1 MTTEQT
7 ASAEPLPTPNS
18 ASGTDQ
24 RRRGWLYF
32 LRDVVIIVLVAVL
45 VSFLVKTF
53 IVRSFYIPSGS
64 MEDTLLVN
72 DRILVDE
79 ITPRF
84 GGYDR
89 GQIVVFRD
97 PGGWLP
103 PAPEDTRPPIEQSV
117 DWLLSLVGLSAP
129 DSDDH
134 LIKRIIGLPG
144 DHVVCCNAIGQITIN
159 DVPIDESSYL
169 KLPGGE
175 TAASGDPFDVVV
187 PDDSLWVLGDN
198 RYRSKDSRYNQDQP
212 GDGFVPLENV
222 VGRAFLITWPLSR
235 FGMLDFH
242 PAVFAGVPAAGDEGS
257 ESGAGSDPPGSGSGS
272 GSGDRDSTP
281 VEETPGS

>member
-7 ASAEPLPTPNS
+7 ASAEPIPTPRSSSNS
-18 ASGTDQ
+18 TQ

-32 LRDVVIIVLVAVL
+32 LRDVLVIVLVAVL

-53 IVRSFYIPSGS
+53 VVRSFYIPSGS
-64 MEDTLLVN
+64 MENTLLVN

-84 GGYDR
+84 GGYEH
-89 GQIVVFRD
+89 GEIVVFRD

-103 PAPEDTRPPIEQSV
+103 PSTQPTRSPIVEGF

-134 LIKRIIGLPG
+134 LVKRIIGLPG
-144 DHVVCCNAIGQITIN
+144 DHVVCCNAIGQITVN
-159 DVPIDESSYL
+159 DVPIEESSYL
-169 KLPGGE
+169 KLPPGE
-175 TAASGDPFDVVV
+175 TAASGDPFDIVV

-212 GDGFVPLENV
+212 GKGFVPLANV
-222 VGRAFLITWPLSR
+222 VGRAFLVTWPLDR

-242 PAVFAGVPAAGDEGS
+242 AEVFAGVPDPEATGTQGTPAAED
-257 ESGAGSDPPGSGSGS
+257 SGS
-272 GSGDRDSTP
+272 
-281 VEETPGS
+281 

>member
-7 ASAEPLPTPNS
+7 ASAEPVPTPPSSS
-18 ASGTDQ
+18 AASQ
-24 RRRGWLYF
+24 RRRGWLAF
-32 LRDVVIIVLVAVL
+32 LRDVVVIVLVAIL
-45 VSFLVKTF
+45 VSFMVKTF
-53 IVRSFYIPSGS
+53 VVRSFYIPSGS

-79 ITPRF
+79 LTPRF
-84 GGYDR
+84 NGYER

-103 PAPEDTRPPIEQSV
+103 PSPPDTRSPVVQAV
-117 DWLLSLVGLSAP
+117 DWVLSLIGLSAP

-144 DHVVCCNAIGQITIN
+144 DHVVCCDAIGQITVN
-159 DVPIDESSYL
+159 GVAIDESSYL
-169 KLPGGE
+169 KLPVGQ
-175 TAASGDPFDVVV
+175 TAASADKFDVTV
-187 PDDSLWVLGDN
+187 PADSLWVLGDN

-212 GDGFVPLENV
+212 GEGFVPQGNV

-235 FGMLDFH
+235 FGLLDFH
-242 PAVFAGVPAAGDEGS
+242 PEVFAGIPDPDDAASDRSGTSTTSPAGEA
-257 ESGAGSDPPGSGSGS
+257 PGS
-272 GSGDRDSTP
+272 
-281 VEETPGS
+281 